1 MKNEIYTNK
10 NDSLVSLKVYE
21 PKKYKTRFIA
31 ETKEWH
37 DRLNGNTYFSTRIE
51 IIEHDVMYVIPFQ
64 NGYGDHSEY
73 EVKRLLKKAGYKF
86 DNQEIKFI
94 KHDALKRD
102 AERHGEGNEDSLFY
116 YDDNTY
122 AYYLD

>member
-1 MKNEIYTNK
+1 MKNEIHTNK
-10 NDSLVSLKVYE
+10 NDSLASIKVYE

-37 DRLNGNTYFSTRIE
+37 DRLNGNTYFATRVE
-51 IIEHDVMYVIPFQ
+51 IVDLDITYVIPFQ
-64 NGYGDHSEY
+64 YGYGDQSEF
-73 EVKRLLKKAGYKF
+73 EVKKLLKNIGYKF

-94 KHDALKRD
+94 KYDALMRD
-102 AERHGEGNEDSLFY
+102 AERHGEGNEDSIFR
-116 YDDNTY
+116 YDDTY